1 MCGIFGIVTTKP
13 RTELIEPVNRAVKAL
28 AHRGPDDLG
37 VEFISDERDQVSV
50 VFAHRRLS
58 ILDLSSAG
66 HQPMRDE
73 ATGNWITYNGE
84 VFNFRDLRRELVDG
98 GLRFRSESDTE
109 VLLKGFGARGCDAIA
124 DWRGMFAFG
133 FWDARRR
140 ALTLVRD
147 RLGIKPL
154 YYYHDGDTFIFASEI
169 RALLATGF
177 APSNL

>member
-58 ILDLSSAG
+58 ILDLSPAG

-84 VFNFRDLRRELVDG
+84 VFNFRDLRRELVAWWIEI
-98 GLRFRSESDTE
+98 S
-109 VLLKGFGARGCDAIA
+109 
-124 DWRGMFAFG
+124 
-133 FWDARRR
+133 
-140 ALTLVRD
+140 VR
-147 RLGIKPL
+147 K
-154 YYYHDGDTFIFASEI
+154 
-169 RALLATGF
+169 
-177 APSNL
+177 